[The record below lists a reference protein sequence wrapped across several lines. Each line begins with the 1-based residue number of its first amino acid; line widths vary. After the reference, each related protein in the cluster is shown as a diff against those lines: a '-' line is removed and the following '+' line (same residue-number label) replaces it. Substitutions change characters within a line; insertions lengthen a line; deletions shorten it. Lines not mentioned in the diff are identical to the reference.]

1 MASDVIKSMSPLVV
15 VWEIVE
21 WEPGLFG
28 YMWDVFSVV

>member
-21 WEPGLFG
+21 WETGLFG
-28 YMWDVFSVV
+28 YMGNVFSVV